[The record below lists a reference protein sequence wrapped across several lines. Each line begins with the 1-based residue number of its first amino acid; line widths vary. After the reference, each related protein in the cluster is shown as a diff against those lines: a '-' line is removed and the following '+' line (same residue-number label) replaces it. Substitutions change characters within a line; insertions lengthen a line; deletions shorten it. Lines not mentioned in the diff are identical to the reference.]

1 MKKIIIGA
9 SLIAAYLILKA
20 ANESGAV
27 DEYLQIDGEE
37 QDQTGNIIDQL
48 PSIEDVINMAT
59 EQPISEDQKTRNK
72 AAFLAALRYA
82 EGTTGEEGYRALFGW
97 RRGNG
102 KVFNDFSSHPK
113 LFFPYTDLSGKKIRT
128 SAAGAYQITYTT
140 FSELVRKYGFA
151 GFTPDIQDDMALT
164 LINEKGALADV
175 EAGRFALAV
184 RKVRKVWASLPD
196 SNVNQPTR
204 TYAQVENAYLQAG
217 GQIA

>member
-1 MKKIIIGA
+1 MNKLIIGA
-9 SLIAAYLILKA
+9 SIIAAYLILKA
-20 ANESGAV
+20 ANEAGAI
-27 DEYLQIDGEE
+27 DSYLQADGEE
-37 QDQTGNIIDQL
+37 IDQTGNVLDQL

-82 EGTTGEEGYRALFGW
+82 EGTTGDEGYRALFGW

-113 LFFPYTDLSGKKIRT
+113 VYFDYTNLKGKTIKT
-128 SAAGAYQITYTT
+128 SAAGAYQILYSTFTT
-140 FSELVRKYGFA
+140 LSKKYGFSSFYPA
-151 GFTPDIQDDMALT
+151 DQDEMALA
-164 LINEKGALADV
+164 LISEKGALADV
-175 EAGRFALAV
+175 EAGRFAVAV
-184 RKVRKVWASLPD
+184 RKVRKIWASLPD
-196 SNVNQPTR
+196 SDVDQPTR